1 MEPLGRREYWVA
13 EVSRRWNLVREKWV
27 EPTEKKDIVGRSNQ
41 VEGRTHGRLNLVE
54 GMRALVGRMEW
65 KGFRDW

>member
-1 MEPLGRREYWVA
+1 MEPLGRREYWIA

-54 GMRALVGRMEW
+54 E
-65 KGFRDW
+65 